1 MGEKLTDDKY
11 SSSGEQLRNIVVVF
25 VIVGVGGRLS
35 FLTDLDDGSRFD
47 LISDLLHLR
56 EKLCPLGRVDTELS
70 CRERQDTIVDFRE
83 FLDLFLDLCGTVRA
97 VDVFHHID
105 CADSLW
111 ILRADLDDGSRFD
124 LIGDRLHFR
133 EKFGALG
140 RVDTE
145 LPCRKRHNT
154 VIDFREFLDLFLDL
168 CGAVCAVDVFHH
180 VDDALG
186 FRSGGVVMFLVT
198 FVMLAVLMSTVIVI
212 IVIIAAVVL
221 AIVVMVVSAA
231 AVFMF
236 RVLVMMLVVL
246 MSAAIVIIVII
257 AAVVLIVVMV
267 VSAAA
272 VFMLMVLAVMRVMM
286 LAVFVSTA
294 VVLIVVMVVSAAA
307 FFSFMLIRFL
317 LGSF

>member
-1 MGEKLTDDKY
+1 M
-11 SSSGEQLRNIVVVF
+11 VVF
-25 VIVGVGGRLS
+25 VVVGVGGRLS

-111 ILRADLDDGSRFD
+111 ILRADLDNGSGFD

-145 LPCRKRHNT
+145 LPCRKRQDT

-168 CGAVCAVDVFHH
+168 CGAVCTVDVFHH

-186 FRSGGVVMFLVT
+186 FRSGSVVVFLVT
-198 FVMLAVLMSTVIVI
+198 FVMLAVLMSAVFVI

-231 AVFMF
+231 ALFMF
-236 RVLVMMLVVL
+236 MVLVMMLAVL
-246 MSAAIVIIVII
+246 MSTAIVIIVII
-257 AAVVLIVVMV
+257 AAVVVAIVVMV

-272 VFMLMVLAVMRVMM
+272 VFVFMVLVVMRVMM

-294 VVLIVVMVVSAAA
+294 VVLIVVMMVSAAA

>member
-1 MGEKLTDDKY
+1 M
-11 SSSGEQLRNIVVVF
+11 
-25 VIVGVGGRLS
+25 
-35 FLTDLDDGSRFD
+35 
-47 LISDLLHLR
+47 
-56 EKLCPLGRVDTELS
+56 
-70 CRERQDTIVDFRE
+70 RQDMSQAMT
-83 FLDLFLDLCGTVRA
+83 
-97 VDVFHHID
+97 
-105 CADSLW
+105 
-111 ILRADLDDGSRFD
+111 RFD

-145 LPCRKRHNT
+145 LPCRKRQDT

-236 RVLVMMLVVL
+236 MVLV
-246 MSAAIVIIVII
+246 
-257 AAVVLIVVMV
+257 
-267 VSAAA
+267 
-272 VFMLMVLAVMRVMM
+272 VMRVMM
-286 LAVFVSTA
+286 LAVFV
-294 VVLIVVMVVSAAA
+294 VLIVVMMVSAAA

>member
-1 MGEKLTDDKY
+1 M
-11 SSSGEQLRNIVVVF
+11 VVF

-47 LISDLLHLR
+47 LISDRLHLR

-140 RVDTE
+140 RADTE
-145 LPCRKRHNT
+145 LPCRKRQDT

-198 FVMLAVLMSTVIVI
+198 FVMIAVLMSTVIVIIVIIAAVVLAIAVIVVSAATVFMFMVLTVLMSAAIVI

-236 RVLVMMLVVL
+236 MVLV
-246 MSAAIVIIVII
+246 
-257 AAVVLIVVMV
+257 
-267 VSAAA
+267 
-272 VFMLMVLAVMRVMM
+272 VMRVMM
-286 LAVFVSTA
+286 LAVFV
-294 VVLIVVMVVSAAA
+294 VLIVVMMVSAAA